1 MSKKSFIL
9 HLDSLDVIDELNDQQ
24 TAELF
29 KAIIDFQKTG
39 KTNLKGL
46 MKVVFIPFKNQ
57 FLRDQNK
64 YDSKCETNK
73 INGSKGGRP
82 KLTQNNP
89 KKPKITQRLN
99 DKPKEP
105 YNDNDSDNDSVNDSD
120 NVNDNKNDN
129 KKDNKNDKYKELSN
143 EDLIKN
149 ISKTAE
155 QVLQSDFS
163 IDNKVKILTIRM
175 MQHSN
180 YPFSNQTKYDECLK
194 EVKRRYFP
202 IKLNKSYTNPFK
214 SIEL

>member
-9 HLDSLDVIDELNDQQ
+9 HLDSLDVIEELNDQQ

-82 KLTQNNP
+82 KKTQDNP
-89 KKPKITQRLN
+89 NKPKITQRLN
-99 DKPKEP
+99 NKPKKP
-105 YNDNDSDNDSVNDSD
+105 YNDNDSDNDSVND
-120 NVNDNKNDN
+120 NKNDN
-129 KKDNKNDKYKELSN
+129 DNVNKKDKFEDINLVIYKAKTVEDILLDENITDRLKIHIIAKKRVENNLSKTLDSSFKYSYEKYFNHLNINSLKYKSSPF
-143 EDLIKN
+143 N
-149 ISKTAE
+149 ICEK
-155 QVLQSDFS
+155 
-163 IDNKVKILTIRM
+163 
-175 MQHSN
+175 
-180 YPFSNQTKYDECLK
+180 
-194 EVKRRYFP
+194 
-202 IKLNKSYTNPFK
+202 
-214 SIEL
+214 

>member
-24 TAELF
+24 IAELF

-82 KLTQNNP
+82 KKTQDNP
-89 KKPKITQRLN
+89 NKPKITQRLN
-99 DKPKEP
+99 NKPKKP
-105 YNDNDSDNDSVNDSD
+105 YNDNDNDSDNK
-120 NVNDNKNDN
+120 NDNKNDN
-129 KKDNKNDKYKELSN
+129 DNVNKKDKFEDINLVIYKAKNVEDILLDENITDRLKIHIIAKKRVENNLSKTLDSSFKYSYEKYFNHININSLKYKSSPF
-143 EDLIKN
+143 N
-149 ISKTAE
+149 ICEK
-155 QVLQSDFS
+155 
-163 IDNKVKILTIRM
+163 
-175 MQHSN
+175 
-180 YPFSNQTKYDECLK
+180 
-194 EVKRRYFP
+194 
-202 IKLNKSYTNPFK
+202 
-214 SIEL
+214 